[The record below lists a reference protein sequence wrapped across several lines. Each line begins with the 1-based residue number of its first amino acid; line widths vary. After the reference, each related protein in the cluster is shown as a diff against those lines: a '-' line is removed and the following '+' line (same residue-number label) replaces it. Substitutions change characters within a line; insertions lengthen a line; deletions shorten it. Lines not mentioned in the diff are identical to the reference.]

1 MAKTNDVK
9 SFTGQQLE
17 RLAHIEFLAFFM
29 GKVSRKC
36 IMSRFDVG
44 LAAATR
50 DLSLYNDIAPD
61 NIIYDPRQ
69 KYYVPAENFECYFPL
84 SAEKCLNT
92 LSNGFGDYLD
102 SSDSFKVA
110 HTFKLSHPKLNVTA
124 PITRAI
130 SLQRPL
136 EIEYISGTSGK
147 SKKIISPFAV
157 LDSGLRWHIRAYD
170 HNRCRFADF
179 VINRIVTAKLL
190 RNESTPS
197 KGLPEEDAQ
206 WNTSVELII
215 QAHPGKPNLKDVTEF
230 EYGMT
235 EGILNLKIRKAY
247 VGYLLSSWNIDA
259 TSDAS
264 LKGHQ
269 IFLHL
274 KNAEEIRDLNVE
286 SFMLSPGGDI
296 PSKE

>member
-1 MAKTNDVK
+1 MTTQNDSR

-50 DLSLYNDIAPD
+50 DLSLYNDIAPG

-69 KYYVPAENFECYFPL
+69 KYYIPANVFECRFPL

-102 SSDSFKVA
+102 SNENFRVA

-130 SLQRPL
+130 SLKRPI

-147 SKKIISPFAV
+147 SKKTISPFAV
-157 LDSGLRWHIRAYD
+157 LDSGLRWHVRAYD
-170 HNRCRFADF
+170 HNKERFADF
-179 VINRIVTAKLL
+179 VINRIVTAKFLK
-190 RNESTPS
+190 NEATPS
-197 KGLPEEDAQ
+197 KGQPEEDSQ
-206 WNTSVELII
+206 WNEFVELII
-215 QAHPGKPNLKDVTEF
+215 QAHPGKPNLREVTEF
-230 EYGMT
+230 EYGM
-235 EGILNLKIRKAY
+235 ENGILSLKIRKAY
-247 VGYLLSSWNIDA
+247 VGYLLSSWNIDSTA
-259 TSDAS
+259 NAS

-274 KNAEEIRDLNVE
+274 KNSIEIRSLNVE
-286 SFMLSPGGDI
+286 SFMFAPGSE
-296 PSKE
+296 PS

>member
-1 MAKTNDVK
+1 MAKTSDFK

-17 RLAHIEFLAFFM
+17 RLAHIEFLAFFV

-50 DLSLYNDIAPD
+50 DLSLYNDIAPG
-61 NIIYDPRQ
+61 NILYDPRQ
-69 KYYVPAENFECYFPL
+69 KYYVPAENFECRFSL
-84 SAEKCLNT
+84 STEKCLNT

-102 SSDSFKVA
+102 SNENFKVA

-130 SLQRPL
+130 SLKRPI

-157 LDSGLRWHIRAYD
+157 LDSGLRWHVRAYD
-170 HNRCRFADF
+170 HNKDRFADF
-179 VINRIVTAKLL
+179 VINRIVTARFLK
-190 RNESTPS
+190 NEATPP
-197 KGLPEEDAQ
+197 KGLPEEDSQ
-206 WNTSVELII
+206 WNEFIELII

-230 EYGMT
+230 EYGMK
-235 EGILNLKIRKAY
+235 EGILSLNIRKAY

-259 TSDAS
+259 TPEAS
-264 LKGHQ
+264 LKGYQ

-274 KNAEEIRDLNVE
+274 KNAEKIRTLNVE
-286 SFMLSPGGDI
+286 SLMFAPGG
-296 PSKE
+296 EA